1 MEWLWALVGAAGSA
15 LVGWL
20 IVKFSKPTEE
30 FIIGKLDKWMEK
42 MFGDKVSSDV
52 QLKVAAYLRSTA
64 DSLEKAAEIDSFQ
77 GE

>member
-52 QLKVAAYLRSTA
+52 QKKVAAYLRGMA
-64 DSLEKAAEIDSFQ
+64 DALDEAAEKDSFQ
-77 GE
+77 GK